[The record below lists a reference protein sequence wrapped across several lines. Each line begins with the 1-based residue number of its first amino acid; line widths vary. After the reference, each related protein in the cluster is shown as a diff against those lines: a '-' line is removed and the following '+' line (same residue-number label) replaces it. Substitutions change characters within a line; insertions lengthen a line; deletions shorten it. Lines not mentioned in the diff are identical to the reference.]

1 MTHSANLI
9 AIVALLLVGCMP
21 SAQLGAERA
30 PDISSDKKQTVV
42 ERANELY
49 HSQEDLVLGNPAGK
63 VAIVEFFDYN
73 CGYCKRALPEMA
85 KLIESDDDV
94 RVIIKEFPILG
105 EGSLFAAKAA
115 LASAK
120 QGKYKVLFDALNA
133 SMANKNE
140 TSVLQ
145 VAADVGIDVDKLKK
159 DMQGPAVSRV
169 LSTNRAIARS
179 HSIDGTPSFIIGDSV
194 LQGFT
199 SYKTLSKQIVLTRA
213 RGGCEVC

>member
-1 MTHSANLI
+1 L
-9 AIVALLLVGCMP
+9 
-21 SAQLGAERA
+21 Q
-30 PDISSDKKQTVV
+30 D
-42 ERANELY
+42 
-49 HSQEDLVLGNPAGK
+49 DLVLGNPAGK

-73 CGYCKRALPEMA
+73 CGYCKRALPEVA

-133 SMANKNE
+133 STANKNE

-145 VAADVGIDVDKLKK
+145 VAADVGIDVDQLEK

-169 LSTNRAIARS
+169 LSTNRAIARA

-199 SYKTLSKQIVLTRA
+199 SYTTLSERIVLTRA
-213 RGGCEVC
+213 RGGCKVC